1 MRALPDCA
9 PSPTRNRTIAVMEE
23 TAAPRFRD
31 LTLDGFVS
39 ALGSAAPVPGG
50 GSASAVGAALAAG
63 LVAMVAA
70 LSEGRPRYA
79 EHSHLHTWAGGSG
92 GDLAD
97 RFLTLADED
106 SEAYAGFGAAM
117 KMPRDTDDEREARAA
132 ALQSAARIAAEV
144 PLGCVEACVELLA
157 TAEALAGR

>member
-1 MRALPDCA
+1 MGALA
-9 PSPTRNRTIAVMEE
+9 PSLAGAFASGAGRADRAPPVRETRGGRPMRGNHGSLEPTRDRTIAVMEE
-23 TAAPRFRD
+23 TAGPRFRD

-79 EHSHLHTWAGGSG
+79 EHAHLHTWAGGSG
-92 GDLAD
+92 RDLAD

-106 SEAYAGFGAAM
+106 AEAYAGLRCGHEDGA
-117 KMPRDTDDEREARAA
+117 RH
-132 ALQSAARIAAEV
+132 
-144 PLGCVEACVELLA
+144 G
-157 TAEALAGR
+157 